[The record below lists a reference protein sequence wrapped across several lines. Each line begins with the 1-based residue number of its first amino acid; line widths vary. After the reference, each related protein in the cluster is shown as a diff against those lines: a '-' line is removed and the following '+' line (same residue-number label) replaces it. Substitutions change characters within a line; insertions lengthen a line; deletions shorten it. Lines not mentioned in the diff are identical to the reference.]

1 MFKIKL
7 FADGANLDDML
18 NAYHGGIVQGFTT
31 NPTLIK
37 RAGITDYEAFARE
50 VLTLIP
56 DRPISFEVF
65 ADDFETMYRQAHKID
80 SWGEN
85 VYVKI
90 PITNTKGDSA
100 VPLVKNLVG
109 DGIKLNITAIMTLA
123 QVQVVND
130 VLSPHI
136 PAIVSVFAGRIAD
149 TGCDPVPVMQQAAQ
163 MLAAESQAELL
174 WASPR
179 EVLNVYQAEACGCDI
194 ITATSD
200 ILKKLSMRG
209 KDLTEL
215 SRETVQMFY
224 DDACKAGFQI
234 DC

>member
-18 NAYHGGIVQGFTT
+18 AAYYGGIVQGFTT
-31 NPTLIK
+31 NPTLMRK
-37 RAGITDYEAFARE
+37 AGITDYEAFARE
-50 VLTLIP
+50 VLTMIC

-65 ADDFETMYRQAHKID
+65 ADDFETMYRQAHKIN

-90 PITNTKGDSA
+90 PITNTKGESA
-100 VPLVKNLVG
+100 VALVKRLVG
-109 DGIKLNITAIMTLA
+109 DGIKLNVTAILTLD
-123 QVQVVND
+123 QVQAVNN
-130 VLSPHI
+130 VLSPYV

-149 TGCDPVPVMQQAAQ
+149 TGSDPVPIMAQAAQ
-163 MLAAESQAELL
+163 MLKAESQAELL

-179 EVLNVYQAEACGCDI
+179 EVLNVYQAEICGCDI
-194 ITATSD
+194 ITATGD
-200 ILKKLSMRG
+200 ILKKLSMRD
-209 KDLTEL
+209 KDLSEL

-224 DDACKAGFQI
+224 DDACKAGFKI